1 MCYNK
6 IVYVRLIPI
15 QLRACLVELHAAPDP
30 RNSSTP
36 NFLRQTHPTPAAP
49 PWICS
54 RKKVEQTP
62 NSMVFMECL
71 KRYSTKSNFV
81 ELV

>member
-1 MCYNK
+1 MK
-6 IVYVRLIPI
+6 TILTDRVQV
-15 QLRACLVELHAAPDP
+15 RACLGEFHAAPDQK
-30 RNSSTP
+30 NSSTP
-36 NFLRQTHPTPAAP
+36 NFLRQTHPTSAAP

-71 KRYSTKSNFV
+71 KRYPPNPNFV
-81 ELV
+81 ELG